1 MYYLQS
7 RWKLKGSTL
16 IYYGMRKEPYL
27 LQNQI
32 KVNKKQVKALA
43 KLPLEPNSPDLTSL
57 QPLIN
62 QGIIVEEKDLRS
74 IPKSLDEAIF
84 CHNCSANDFMIPGI
98 EFDEKGLCPMCA
110 SSERTKHLK
119 SVLPLM
125 EEIPVNPKGRFDVA
139 LFYTGGKDSTFLLY
153 YLAKIKKMR
162 VLALTWEIPYMSD
175 SARASIQNAKIMLPT
190 VEFITR
196 QVAHQDLAAIYHKL
210 YQISENTCCCPSLA
224 YILFYPEL
232 VNTRVP
238 YFVAGNEPA
247 QIKNLFYNNMAPPIA
262 YKYHQSKTLKFL
274 LNVMR
279 IMTLRKP
286 FKPGQFETLTTMKQL
301 TRPKTFLRKFVK
313 YRNELLENVCLAIQ
327 EVPDLLKPLKRAIRY
342 SSRTGN
348 IPAFIHID
356 FNDINNG
363 VYDWREIK
371 DTLIKEVGWVAPS
384 VANKGLHTSCQI
396 EKCKEYSQFKR
407 FYEMKSTM
415 IPFSAIELALAT
427 QSKALSKE
435 EAIQEIKEAMGFSLQ
450 EVPECAIM
458 RDYINRYKKSSI

>member
-1 MYYLQS
+1 
-7 RWKLKGSTL
+7 
-16 IYYGMRKEPYL
+16 
-27 LQNQI
+27 
-32 KVNKKQVKALA
+32 
-43 KLPLEPNSPDLTSL
+43 
-57 QPLIN
+57 
-62 QGIIVEEKDLRS
+62 
-74 IPKSLDEAIF
+74 
-84 CHNCSANDFMIPGI
+84 
-98 EFDEKGLCPMCA
+98 
-110 SSERTKHLK
+110 
-119 SVLPLM
+119 
-125 EEIPVNPKGRFDVA
+125 
-139 LFYTGGKDSTFLLY
+139 
-153 YLAKIKKMR
+153 
-162 VLALTWEIPYMSD
+162 
-175 SARASIQNAKIMLPT
+175 
-190 VEFITR
+190 
-196 QVAHQDLAAIYHKL
+196 
-210 YQISENTCCCPSLA
+210 
-224 YILFYPEL
+224 
-232 VNTRVP
+232 
-238 YFVAGNEPA
+238 
-247 QIKNLFYNNMAPPIA
+247 
-262 YKYHQSKTLKFL
+262 
-274 LNVMR
+274 MR